1 MRLEAPLK
9 STDYVEMSASKDMN
23 MEMPQKEWNWNNII
37 IQLNS
42 CAHIQRM
49 LSQCTTCT
57 STSVLSV
64 SLFTVARISTHPR
77 RPATDGQ
84 TKKTCG
90 MYKME
95 LYSTIKRKVKSWY
108 LQENGRNWS
117 EINQTQKNTLTHREL
132 RFKQR

>member
-9 STDYVEMSASKDMN
+9 STDYVEMSAVKDMN
-23 MEMPQKEWNWNNII
+23 MEMSQKQWNWDNVI

-42 CAHIQRM
+42 CVRIQRM
-49 LSQCTTCT
+49 LSECTTCS
-57 STSVLSV
+57 STSVLTA
-64 SLFTVARISTHPR
+64 SLFTVARVHTHPR
-77 RPATDGQ
+77 RPVTDGK
-84 TKKTCG
+84 TKKTRG

-95 LYSTIKRKVKSWY
+95 LYSTTRRKVKSWY

-132 RFKQR
+132 RFK